1 MIDVPANRPMTPVE
15 WAMLLTLG
23 LFWGGSF
30 FFTAI
35 ALKELPP
42 LTLTLLRVGIA
53 ALVLHLVLKIIGQR
67 MPTGRKVW
75 IAFFVIGLFNNI
87 LPVYLIAWGQVRI
100 PSGLASILAATIP
113 LFGVLVAHLFT
124 HDEKMTA
131 NRVAGLLLGFGG
143 VVVMVGPAALGG
155 LGGDLLGQL
164 SVLAAALS
172 SACAGVFGRRF
183 QAMRLTPLVTATGQV
198 TAATVILLPI
208 VLLVDRPWTL
218 AFPSAPVIGAVVG
231 LALFSTVLGYFL
243 YFRIL
248 ATAGATNLLLVGF
261 LMPVTAVLLGSL
273 LLDERLDPRQFLGMA
288 LIGLGLAAMDGRLL
302 RLARQSRIG
311 Q

>member
-15 WAMLLTLG
+15 WAMLLTLA

-35 ALKELPP
+35 AIKELPP

-53 ALVLHLVLKIIGQR
+53 ALILHTTLGVIGQR
-67 MPTGRKVW
+67 MPMDRKIW
-75 IAFFVIGLFNNI
+75 AAFFVIGLFNNI

-100 PSGLASILAATIP
+100 ASGLASILAATIP

-124 HDEKMTA
+124 HDEKMSA
-131 NRVAGLLLGFGG
+131 NRVAGLLLGFAG
-143 VVVMVGPAALGG
+143 VVVMIGPAALSG
-155 LGGDLLGQL
+155 LGGDVLGQL
-164 SVLAAALS
+164 AVLAAALS
-172 SACAGVFGRRF
+172 SACASVFGRRF
-183 QAMRLTPLVTATGQV
+183 QAMRLSPLVTATGQV
-198 TAATVILLPI
+198 TAATTILLPI
-208 VLLVDRPWTL
+208 VLLVDRPSTL
-218 AFPSAPVIGAVVG
+218 AFPSEAVLGAVVG
-231 LALFSTVLGYFL
+231 LALLSTVLGYFL

-248 ATAGATNLLLVGF
+248 STAGATNLLLVGF

-302 RLARQSRIG
+302 RLARQRVG
-311 Q
+311 K

>member
-15 WAMLLTLG
+15 WAMLLTLA

-35 ALKELPP
+35 VIKELPP

-53 ALVLHLVLKIIGQR
+53 ALILHITLGVIGQR
-67 MPTGRKVW
+67 MPMDRKIW
-75 IAFFVIGLFNNI
+75 AAFFVIGLFNNI

-100 PSGLASILAATIP
+100 ASGLASILAATIP

-124 HDEKMTA
+124 HDEKMSA
-131 NRVAGLLLGFGG
+131 NRVAGLLLGFAG
-143 VVVMVGPAALGG
+143 VVVMIGPAALGG
-155 LGGDLLGQL
+155 LGGDLLPQL

-172 SACAGVFGRRF
+172 SACASVFGRRF
-183 QAMRLTPLVTATGQV
+183 QAMRLSPLVTTTGQV
-198 TAATVILLPI
+198 TAATIILLPI
-208 VLLVDRPWTL
+208 VLLVDRPLTL
-218 AFPSAPVIGAVVG
+218 AFPSEAVLGAVVG
-231 LALFSTVLGYFL
+231 LALLSTVLGYFL

-248 ATAGATNLLLVGF
+248 STAGATNLLLVGF

-273 LLDERLDPRQFLGMA
+273 LLHERLDPRQFLGMA

-302 RLARQSRIG
+302 KLARQRIG
-311 Q
+311 K